1 MDRAGWLAVAA
12 VNGLMALVAHILSL
26 LVLPEA
32 GALGS
37 ARLLEAG
44 ASFQALHALALIGLC
59 ALSWPRDN
67 VAWFFLYGI
76 LFYSGGLYLH
86 AAGMPAPVLVG
97 AIIGGLL
104 AAAGWLILAA
114 SALSRG

>member
-1 MDRAGWLAVAA
+1 MDRPAWLAVAA
-12 VNGLMALVAHILSL
+12 VNGLIALVAHSLS

-32 GALGS
+32 GS

-44 ASFQALHALALIGLC
+44 ASFQAVHALALIGLC

-76 LFYSGGLYLH
+76 LFYSGGMYLH

-97 AIIGGLL
+97 AVIGGLL
-104 AAAGWLILAA
+104 AAAGWLVLAA
-114 SALSRG
+114 AALSRG